1 MRALVLAMARL
12 ACAAAWLACAAAPL
26 RAADSV
32 QVGTTLSITD
42 LPFFIAESR
51 GYFAQENLTVSL
63 VNFDS
68 AARMIA
74 PLASG
79 DLDVA
84 AGGPSAALYN
94 SIARN
99 IGLRIV
105 ADRSS
110 TPSGR
115 PGQTLMVRKA
125 LVESGRVKVLA
136 DLKGLKMSTA
146 APGSSAMGTMNRLY
160 KLAGLTPSDIER
172 VYLGFPQQIVALQNG
187 AIDVALPTEPFV
199 SEALRQG
206 YAAPFMTD
214 DQIYPGH
221 QIAVLIYADRFRL
234 QRRDVALRFMRAY
247 LRGVRAQNASIV
259 DARLTGPDGEEF
271 ISLIT
276 ARTAVKDRDMLR
288 NMRLSNNDGNGA
300 VNVASLEED
309 FEVFRAEGLLEGKI
323 TLQDALDPSFAR
335 EAVAALG
342 R

>member
-1 MRALVLAMARL
+1 MRALALAMA
-12 ACAAAWLACAAAPL
+12 WLVCVAAPL
-26 RAADSV
+26 RAADAV
-32 QVGTTLSITD
+32 QVGTTFSITD
-42 LPFFIAESR
+42 LPFFIAQSR
-51 GYFAQENLTVSL
+51 GYFTDEKLTVNF

-99 IGLRIV
+99 IGVRIV
-105 ADRSS
+105 GDKSS
-110 TPSGR
+110 TPAGR
-115 PGQTLMVRKA
+115 PGQTLLVRKA
-125 LVESGRVKVLA
+125 LIESGRIKTLA
-136 DLKGLKMSTA
+136 DFKGLKFASA
-146 APGSSAMGTMNRLY
+146 APGSSAMGTLNRLY
-160 KLAGLTPSDIER
+160 KLAGLGPNDIER

-187 AIDVALPTEPFV
+187 AIDAALPTEPFA
-199 SEALRQG
+199 SEAVRQG
-206 YAAPFMTD
+206 YAAPFMSD

-221 QIAVLIYADRFRL
+221 QISVIIYSDRFRT
-234 QRRDVALRFMRAY
+234 QRRDIALRFMRAY

-259 DARLTGPDGEEF
+259 DARLTGPDAEEF

-276 ARTAVKDRDMLR
+276 ANTQVKDRDLLR
-288 NMRLSNNDGNGA
+288 NLRLSANDSDGA
-300 VNVASLEED
+300 LNVASLEED

-323 TLQDALDPSFAR
+323 AFKDALDLSFAK
-335 EAVAALG
+335 EAAASLG